1 MGIVSNFLVLM
12 GRNPLL
18 WFLPLYTHEVSY
30 ESEIK
35 TVPTLPIEIMQELEK
50 SETLDEI

>member
-1 MGIVSNFLVLM
+1 MGIIGNFIVLM

-18 WFLPLYTHEVSY
+18 WCLPLHTYDHRY
-30 ESEIK
+30 ESSIYS
-35 TVPTLPIEIMQELEK
+35 VPTLPIEIAKELEK

>member
-1 MGIVSNFLVLM
+1 MGIIANFLVLM

-18 WFLPLYTHEVSY
+18 WCLPLHTYEVRY
-30 ESEIK
+30 ESGIN
-35 TVPTLPIEIMQELEK
+35 TVPTLPIEAMKELEK